1 MWIGSNDFHIWN
13 GTYQEIY
20 NGKLKGAA
28 LQAKIDGIVAD
39 ITTAVDT
46 ILAAGDVSM
55 VITTIEDKGV
65 VPDFLTVFPDPAKRQ
80 LVTAAINEANT
91 GILAMAA
98 ARGIAVVET
107 ADFSNSLFGRID
119 ENGYLHVGGE
129 LISFNEKG
137 NEPHHAQLD
146 DSIGHAGTVVSG
158 IVANSLF
165 IEPFNRAYRLG
176 ITPLTDR
183 EILKNAGMTPS
194 PTNTR
199 PVADD
204 QAVTTNQNTAVAVT
218 LTARDADNYFLTF
231 SIVTGPANGTLSGAI
246 PNLTYQPN
254 TGFNGSDS
262 FTFKANDGTIDGNI
276 ATVDI
281 TVNPA
286 SGSPTT
292 RVYLTNWTLAKNG

>member
-1 MWIGSNDFHIWN
+1 M
-13 GTYQEIY
+13 
-20 NGKLKGAA
+20 
-28 LQAKIDGIVAD
+28 
-39 ITTAVDT
+39 
-46 ILAAGDVSM
+46 
-55 VITTIEDKGV
+55 
-65 VPDFLTVFPDPAKRQ
+65 
-80 LVTAAINEANT
+80 
-91 GILAMAA
+91 
-98 ARGIAVVET
+98 
-107 ADFSNSLFGRID
+107 
-119 ENGYLHVGGE
+119 
-129 LISFNEKG
+129 
-137 NEPHHAQLD
+137 
-146 DSIGHAGTVVSG
+146 
-158 IVANSLF
+158 
-165 IEPFNRAYRLG
+165 G

-231 SIVTGPANGTLSGAI
+231 SIVTGPANGTLSGTI

-292 RVYLTNWTLAKNG
+292 RLYLTIILARN